1 VAALA
6 GFRFK
11 TILYLCYAPHGVNR
25 R

>member
-1 VAALA
+1 VASLA

-11 TILYLCYAPHGVNR
+11 TILNLCYAPHGVNR

>member
-11 TILYLCYAPHGVNR
+11 TILHLSYAPHGDNR

>member
-11 TILYLCYAPHGVNR
+11 TILHLSYAGHGVNR

>member
-11 TILYLCYAPHGVNR
+11 TILYLCYAGHGVNR